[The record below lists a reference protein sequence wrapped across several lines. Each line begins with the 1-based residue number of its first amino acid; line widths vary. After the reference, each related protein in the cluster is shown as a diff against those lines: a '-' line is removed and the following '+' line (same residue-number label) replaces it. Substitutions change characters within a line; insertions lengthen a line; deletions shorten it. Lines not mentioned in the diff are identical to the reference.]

1 MPEVAPYGSWKSP
14 ISAEQLARGG
24 VGLGE
29 VQTDGDALLWLELRP
44 AEGGRQVVCR
54 WEPGPG
60 AGSAG
65 EGGITQLTPDGFNVR
80 TRVHEYGG
88 GAFVAH
94 HGVVYFSNFADQRL
108 YRQDPGQ
115 PPRPITPEPA
125 TPAALRYAD
134 ARLTPDGSLLL
145 CVRERHEDEVG
156 EVVNELVAL
165 PADGSAEPWI
175 LAGGRDFYAFPRLAP
190 DGRRLAWLEWDHPNM
205 PWDGT
210 ELRVAAVE
218 PGPDG
223 RQRLTAS
230 KLVAGGAEESV
241 FQPEWSADGRLH
253 FVSDRSGWWN
263 LHRLGDASADRVEAE
278 PLAPMEAE
286 FGSPQWVFGLSNY
299 AFLPGDGGRIACV
312 YGRGP
317 VRSLGVLSQGSNRP
331 DPVAVPTAFTSFSGL
346 HALGGALAGQLACV
360 AGSPSLPPALVVIDP
375 DRGTATTLRR
385 SRELDF
391 DPAYL
396 SIPQPIEFPTD
407 GGQSAFALYYP
418 PANPAFQAPEGER
431 PPLLVVSHGGPTAQ
445 ASSVLN
451 LAVQF
456 FTSRGF
462 AVVDVDYGG
471 STGYGRAY
479 RQRLN
484 GQWGIV
490 DMADCANAALHLAA
504 QGEVDGGRLAIRG
517 GSAGGYTTLCV
528 LTFRDDFAA
537 GASYFGVADLEALAT
552 DTHKFE
558 SRYLDR
564 LIGPYPEAAEVYHE
578 RSPIRFPERLSC
590 PVILLQGLE
599 DVIVPPAQAET
610 MAAALD
616 AKGIPYAYL
625 PFEGEQHGFRRAE
638 NVQRAAEAELY
649 FYSQIF
655 GFELGDPVEPVEIHH
670 L

>member
-1 MPEVAPYGSWKSP
+1 MTGVAPYGSWKSP

-29 VQTDGDALLWLELRP
+29 LQTDGDAVLWLELRP

-54 WEPGPG
+54 WEGG
-60 AGSAG
+60 AVA
-65 EGGITQLTPDGFNVR
+65 QLTPDGFNVR

-88 GAFVAH
+88 GAFLAH
-94 HGVVYFSNFADQRL
+94 RGVVWFSNFADQRL
-108 YRQDPGQ
+108 YRQDPDAS
-115 PPRPITPEPA
+115 PRPITPEPA
-125 TPAALRYAD
+125 VPAALRYAD
-134 ARLTPDGSLLL
+134 ACVTPDGALLV
-145 CVRERHEDEVG
+145 CVRERHEDGAVT
-156 EVVNELVAL
+156 NELVAL
-165 PADGSAEPWI
+165 PADGSAEPWVI
-175 LAGGRDFYAFPRLAP
+175 SGGRDFYASPRLAA
-190 DGRRLAWLEWDHPNM
+190 DGRQLAWLEWDHPNM

-210 ELRVAAVE
+210 ELRVAEVERE
-218 PGPDG
+218 PGSG
-223 RQRLTAS
+223 QLRLAGA
-230 KLVAGGAEESV
+230 KLVAGGSEESV
-241 FQPEWSADGRLH
+241 FQPAWSADGELY
-253 FVSDRSGWWN
+253 FVSDRTGWWN
-263 LHRLGDASADRVEAE
+263 LYRLAQGGEAE

-286 FGSPQWVFGLSNY
+286 FGLPQWVFGMTSY
-299 AFLPGDGGRIACV
+299 ALLPGGRIACV

-317 VRSLGVLSQGSNRP
+317 VRSLGVLAPGSVRP
-331 DPVAVPTAFTSFSGL
+331 DPIQLPYTSFTGL
-346 HALGGALAGQLACV
+346 HALGGSLAAGTVACV
-360 AGSPSLPPALVVIDP
+360 AGSPALAPEVALIDL
-375 DRGTATTLRR
+375 DSGAATTLRR
-385 SRELDF
+385 SREVDF

-396 SIPQPIEFPTD
+396 SSPQPIEFPTE
-407 GGQSAFALYYP
+407 GGQTAHALYYP

-451 LAVQF
+451 VGVQF

-471 STGYGRAY
+471 STGYGRVY

-484 GQWGIV
+484 GRWGIV
-490 DMADCANAALHLAA
+490 DMADCANAALYLAG
-504 QGEVDGGRLAIRG
+504 QGEADSARLAIRG
-517 GSAGGYTTLCV
+517 GSAGGYTTLCA

-537 GASYFGVADLEALAT
+537 GASYFGVADLAALAQ

-564 LIGPYPEAAEVYHE
+564 LIGPYPEAAVVYYE
-578 RSPIRFPERLSC
+578 RSPIRYTERLSC

-599 DVIVPPAQAET
+599 DMVVPPAQAEA

-638 NVQRAAEAELY
+638 HIQRAAEAELY
-649 FYSQIF
+649 FYSRIF
-655 GFELGDPVEPVEIHH
+655 GFELADPVEPVEIHN

>member
-1 MPEVAPYGSWKSP
+1 MPQPEVAPYGSWKSP

-29 VQTDGDALLWLELRP
+29 LQTDGDAVLWLELRP
-44 AEGGRQVVCR
+44 AEGGRQVICR
-54 WEPGPG
+54 WEQGT
-60 AGSAG
+60 
-65 EGGITQLTPDGFNVR
+65 ITQLTPDGFNVR

-88 GAFVAH
+88 GAFLVH
-94 HGVVYFSNFADQRL
+94 QGVVWFSNFADQRL
-108 YRQDPGQ
+108 YRQDPGPGQ
-115 PPRPITPEPA
+115 LVRPITPETA
-125 TPAALRYAD
+125 TPATLRYAD
-134 ARLTPDGSLLL
+134 ACATPDGALLV
-145 CVRERHEDEVG
+145 CVRERHQDG
-156 EVVNELVAL
+156 EVINELVAL
-165 PADGSAEPWI
+165 PGDGSADPWVI
-175 LAGGRDFYAFPRLAP
+175 AGGRDFYASPRLSP
-190 DGRRLAWLEWDHPNM
+190 DGRQLAWLEWDHPNM

-210 ELRVAAVE
+210 ELRVANAEVE
-218 PGPDG
+218 GG
-223 RQRLTAS
+223 ALRLAAP
-230 KLVAGGAEESV
+230 KLVAGGPDESI
-241 FQPEWSADGRLH
+241 FQPSWSADGQLS

-263 LHRLGDASADRVEAE
+263 LYRLADPGDGAEAE
-278 PLAPMEAE
+278 LLAPMQAE
-286 FGSPQWVFGLSNY
+286 FGQPQWLFGMTTY
-299 AFLPGDGGRIACV
+299 ALLPDASGRIACV

-317 VRSLGVLSQGSNRP
+317 VRSLGILAPWSTCP
-331 DPVAVPTAFTSFSGL
+331 DPIELPYTSFSNL
-346 HALGGALAGQLACV
+346 HALGGSLAGKVACV
-360 AGSPSLPPALVVIDP
+360 AGSPALAPEVVIIDP
-375 DRGTATTLRR
+375 DSGAVTVLRR
-385 SRELDF
+385 SREVDF

-396 SIPQPIEFPTD
+396 STPRPIEFPTEGD
-407 GGQSAFALYYP
+407 LTAHALYYP
-418 PANPAFQAPEGER
+418 PANPSFQAPEGER
-431 PPLLVVSHGGPTAQ
+431 PPLLVTSHGGPTAQ

-451 LAVQF
+451 LGVQF

-490 DMADCANAALHLAA
+490 DMADCANAALSLAD
-504 QGEVDGGRLAIRG
+504 QGPADRARLAIRG

-537 GASYFGVADLEALAT
+537 GASYFGVADLAALAQ

-564 LIGPYPEAAEVYHE
+564 LIGPYPEDTEVYQA
-578 RSPIRFPERLSC
+578 RSPLHHTEGLSC

-599 DVIVPPAQAET
+599 DLVVPPVQAER

-638 NVQRAAEAELY
+638 NIQRAAEAELY
-649 FYSQIF
+649 FYSRIF
-655 GFELGDPVEPVEIHH
+655 GFELADPVEPVEIHN